1 MWIKLKDKRTLVN
14 LRQVKEINVS
24 EDESTVTFKYNSQN
38 LVIKKGED
46 IDEKGFDELV
56 AYIEGFDKYCVE

>member
-1 MWIKLKDKRTLVN
+1 MWIKLKDKRTLIN
-14 LRQVKEINVS
+14 LRQVKEIAV
-24 EDESTVTFKYNSQN
+24 DENTVTFKYNSQN